1 MQEQSTVYIVDDDQ
15 HSRKAIS
22 TLVQMMGVHCES
34 FESAEDFLEKY
45 DSRRPAC
52 LVTDVRMIGMSGLDL
67 QEKLK
72 EKGISI
78 SVVVMT
84 AFATTTTT
92 VRAMRNGALTLIE
105 KPCGDD
111 EIWEAVRMGLR
122 VDERC
127 YRIECTRKELMQRF
141 ELLTPKERDVL
152 DLVVAGDPNK
162 VIARKLGVSIRTIE
176 NHRHK
181 IFQKLEADSVAEL
194 VKMALTTGMVSES
207 QSYSSTSNYL

>member
-1 MQEQSTVYIVDDDQ
+1 MHDQSTVFIVDDDQ

-22 TLVQMMGVHCES
+22 TLVQMMGVRCET
-34 FESAEDFLEKY
+34 FESAEEFLESF
-45 DSRRPAC
+45 DVRRPAC
-52 LVTDVRMIGMSGLDL
+52 LITDVRMIGMSGLDL

-72 EKGISI
+72 EMGVSI

-111 EIWEAVRMGLR
+111 ELWEAIRMALR
-122 VDERC
+122 ADEKS
-127 YRIECTRKELMQRF
+127 YRLESTRKELMERF
-141 ELLTPKERDVL
+141 DLLTPKERDVL
-152 DLVVAGDPNK
+152 DFVVAGDPNK
-162 VIARKLGVSIRTIE
+162 VIARRLGVSIRTIE

-194 VKMALTTGMVSES
+194 VRMAMTTGIVSDS
-207 QSYSSTSNYL
+207 QSYSSTSN